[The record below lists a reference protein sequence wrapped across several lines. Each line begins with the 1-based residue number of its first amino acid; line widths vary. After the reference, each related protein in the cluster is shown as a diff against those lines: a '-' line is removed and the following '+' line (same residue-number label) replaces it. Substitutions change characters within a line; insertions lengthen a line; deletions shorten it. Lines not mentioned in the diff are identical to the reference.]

1 MQTVEENKIN
11 YIVFPRE
18 TFSSSSLELG
28 QYFLYAYETL
38 ANDTGSGDNS
48 IATVTQQGDR
58 WRVANTYIESTNTS
72 DNDKL
77 FLRAGTTYEV
87 ELKWG
92 VLSAETW
99 GESKTLWVNTSNS
112 WSYDTTDFD
121 TPNSVVVS
129 RDRLFCS
136 GSVSPNQKLY
146 ISSNEDAE
154 MVIYH
159 Q

>member
-18 TFSSSSLELG
+18 AFSSASLELG
-28 QYFLYAYETL
+28 QFFLYAYETL
-38 ANDTGSGDNS
+38 ANDTGSADGS
-48 IATVTQQGDR
+48 TVNLTQEGDR
-58 WRVANTYIESTNTS
+58 WRVARTYIESTNTIA
-72 DNDKL
+72 NDKL

-92 VLSAETW
+92 VLSTATW
-99 GESKTLWVNTSNS
+99 GETETLWVNTTNS
-112 WSYDTTDFD
+112 WSYDTTDFN